1 MHLTWRQTLTMLV
14 TVGALFGA
22 SGSDA
27 PASPLSRSP
36 LVVTM
41 SGTLQPFNEHNS
53 HDLDTL
59 TVTIADKQQWLFRV
73 NRVDTTTGTDP
84 GVMLLSEIFPPKLR
98 IMGATSDIA
107 VLEQPTVAGK
117 TVTLQGFLYI
127 ADRNFYVGDVSVA
140 GDGKVTVRELAP

>member
-1 MHLTWRQTLTMLV
+1 MHLTWRQTLAMLV
-14 TVGALFGA
+14 TVGAILGA
-22 SGSDA
+22 SGSVC
-27 PASPLSRSP
+27 PAASLLSRSP

-41 SGTLQPFNEHNS
+41 SGTLQPFNEHES

-59 TVTIADKQQWLFRV
+59 TVTIDDKQQWLFRV
-73 NRVDTTTGTDP
+73 NRVDTATGTNP

-98 IMGATSDIA
+98 LMGSTSNMA
-107 VLEQPTVAGK
+107 LLAQPTVAGK

-140 GDGKVTVRELAP
+140 ATTAQ

>member
-1 MHLTWRQTLTMLV
+1 MPLTWRQTLAMLV
-14 TVGALFGA
+14 TVAALFGA

-27 PASPLSRSP
+27 PASPLARSP

-41 SGTLQPFNEHNS
+41 SGTFQPFTEHDS

-73 NRVDTTTGTDP
+73 NRVDTVTGTNP
-84 GVMLLSEIFPPKLR
+84 GMMLLSELFPPKLR
-98 IMGATSDIA
+98 IVGSTNNMA

-117 TVTLQGFLYI
+117 TVTLQGFLYL
-127 ADRNFYVGDVSVA
+127 ADRNFYVGDVNVA
-140 GDGKVTVRELAP
+140 ATPAQ